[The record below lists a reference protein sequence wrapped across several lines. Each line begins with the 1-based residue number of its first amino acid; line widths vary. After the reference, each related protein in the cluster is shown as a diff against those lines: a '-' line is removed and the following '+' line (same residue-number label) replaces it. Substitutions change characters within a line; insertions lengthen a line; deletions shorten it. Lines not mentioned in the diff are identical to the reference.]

1 MLRWYLQFSKSLR
14 ISPLKPTNTEFIAKL
29 TKKWKTKICIVCSET
44 LFLFERYH
52 ILKTLNQGV
61 PSSVFS
67 KPVFTFQ
74 PILHPNLFYIQIY
87 FTSKPILHPNLFY
100 IQIYFTS
107 KPILHPN
114 LLYIET
120 SFYTQTSFTCKPVL
134 HTQWI
139 YIQVM
144 IVCKMLLFNRGL
156 ENPESLILRRRQ
168 FM

>member
-1 MLRWYLQFSKSLR
+1 MENQNLYRLLRDSFSFRKVSH
-14 ISPLKPTNTEFIAKL
+14 SKDTESRGAKL
-29 TKKWKTKICIVCSET
+29 CVQQT
-44 LFLFERYH
+44 
-52 ILKTLNQGV
+52 G
-61 PSSVFS
+61 
-67 KPVFTFQ
+67 
-74 PILHPNLFYIQIY
+74 FYIPTY

-100 IQIYFTS
+100 IQTYFTS
-107 KPILHPN
+107 KPILHPNLFYIQTYFTSKSILHPN

>member
-67 KPVFTFQ
+67 KPVFTFK
-74 PILHPNLFYIQIY
+74 PILHPNLFCIQIY

-114 LLYIET
+114 LFYIQTYFT
-120 SFYTQTSFTCKPVL
+120 SKPVIYRNQFLHPNQFYMQTSFTYSMNL
-134 HTQWI
+134 HPS
-139 YIQVM
+139 
-144 IVCKMLLFNRGL
+144 ND
-156 ENPESLILRRRQ
+156 SL
-168 FM
+168 